1 MKLETIVVAA
11 ALSLSSTFSL
21 AQMGGASGGGATVP
35 EISGPAVNGGGGVVS
50 PNDRRE
56 SGTVGMSSRDPNGGN
71 PNGNAG
77 GPTSLSGTG
86 SSTYGG
92 VGSPGTT
99 SGR

>member
-1 MKLETIVVAA
+1 MKSKSILLAAILAMTSTA
-11 ALSLSSTFSL
+11 AL
-21 AQMGGASGGGATVP
+21 AQYGTRVP
-35 EISGPAVNGGGGVVS
+35 ESSGAAVNGGGAPV
-50 PNDRRE
+50 
-56 SGTVGMSSRDPNGGN
+56 GTVGSNMRGERGGRQMGDPNGGN
-71 PNGNAG
+71 PNGSAG